1 MSGTAKEG
9 VSGRST
15 EVARLVSYLVLIAA
29 ALALFV
35 AAGDLP
41 SSRWEP
47 LGAGAFPRLVLGVL
61 AGLGVLAALDAA
73 RRIARGGGGAR
84 SPDVAAWLRRHRL
97 VLALFVL
104 FAAYLASMQALG
116 FPLATF
122 AFLLLAQLLL
132 APATWTA
139 RAVVL
144 VIAIVFSFGL
154 NALFAEVFR
163 VFLPR
168 GGLFG

>member
-1 MSGTAKEG
+1 MSGAAKEG
-9 VSGRST
+9 GSGRSA
-15 EVARLVSYLVLIAA
+15 EVARLVSYLVLVAA
-29 ALALFV
+29 AIALFV
-35 AAGDLP
+35 VAGDLP

-61 AGLGVLAALDAA
+61 AGLGTLAALDAV
-73 RRIARGGGGAR
+73 RRVARGGGHP
-84 SPDVAAWLRRHRL
+84 PDLAAWLKRHRL

-104 FAAYLASMQALG
+104 FAAYLALMRPLG

-144 VIAIVFSFGL
+144 VVAIVFSFGL

>member
-1 MSGTAKEG
+1 MSGTAKEE
-9 VSGRST
+9 VSGRSA

-29 ALALFV
+29 ALVLFV
-35 AAGDLP
+35 VAGDLP

-73 RRIARGGGGAR
+73 RRVARGGGR
-84 SPDVAAWLRRHRL
+84 SPEIAAWLKRHRL

-104 FAAYLASMQALG
+104 FAAYLASMQPLG

-132 APATWTA
+132 APATWAA

-144 VIAIVFSFGL
+144 VVALVFSFGL
-154 NALFAEVFR
+154 DALFAEVFR